1 MQILYKKHSIIKILF
16 ILLSFTLFYCED
28 KNDDVLN
35 KSESEGLV
43 INKKKKKNNACCTD
57 ENGEYD
63 DWVEI
68 YNGTDAPANIG
79 GMYFSDRRDDPN
91 PYKIP
96 NIDASLT
103 TIPAEG
109 FLVLWCDE
117 QPEQGILHLDLKLSG
132 DGEAVVLIDK
142 NETTVLDYYTFGP
155 QTTNISMGRI
165 GNDWIFFEHPT
176 PGSSNN

>member
-1 MQILYKKHSIIKILF
+1 VQILYKKHTIIKILF

-35 KSESEGLV
+35 NNESEGLV
-43 INKKKKKNNACCTD
+43 INEFLAKNNACCTD

-68 YNGTDAPANIG
+68 YNGTDAPIDLG
-79 GMYFSDRRDDPN
+79 GMYFSDRCDDPG
-91 PYKIP
+91 PYRIP
-96 NIDASLT
+96 NTDASIT
-103 TIPAEG
+103 TIPVEE
-109 FLVLWCDE
+109 FLVLWCDG

-132 DGEAVVLIDK
+132 DGEAVVLINRDG
-142 NETTVLDYYTFGP
+142 TTVIDFYTFGA
-155 QTTNISMGRI
+155 QTSNVSMGRI